1 MHFLIKILE
10 FKVHSTLNCT
20 ILIFSRSENI
30 KDSRIKPLV
39 LLIVQ
44 LKVHSTFNSR
54 NEKCIAF
61 LICTIFIEKTLDF
74 LYKNQLI
81 KKLCFFINL

>member
-20 ILIFSRSENI
+20 ILILLVFLRKTNNI
-30 KDSRIKPLV
+30 KD
-39 LLIVQ
+39 
-44 LKVHSTFNSR
+44 SR

-61 LICTIFIEKTLDF
+61 LICTILIFRIS
-74 LYKNQLI
+74 KNILQRGL
-81 KKLCFFINL
+81 F